1 MPHWAGSPLRA
12 MAMPKVVGDARERV
26 MLLLAGLREG
36 KEEGTGEDGFAAV
49 VGARGVRLNRAPV

>member
-1 MPHWAGSPLRA
+1 MRA
-12 MAMPKVVGDARERV
+12 MAVPKVAGDAGERV